1 MARQER
7 AIRTRRAILV
17 AAAQVFDEVGY
28 EAATIS
34 DVLKKSGMTKGALYF
49 HFTSKEELAQ
59 AVLAGQVDSLPRVP
73 EQGLKLQQSLDEALL
88 LAYLL
93 KQDTGDPIVQGSVRL
108 TVDQGSPK
116 DHLNRRVP
124 MQAWQE
130 HTHALFRE
138 AKARGEVLPHA
149 DVDALAKLFVG
160 AFTGVQVLSRIM
172 TGRADLAER
181 VADLYRHLMPS
192 IAVPGIL
199 VRLDFS
205 PERATRVHAD
215 AMRLREA
222 EADAE
227 SEAESEAE
235 AEGDAEGEGEAD
247 SESVSESE
255 SESGAESEVGVGLG
269 PGSEVAEGA
278 ADGGPKASRAGWPVA
293 AVTAGQ

>member
-7 AIRTRRAILV
+7 AIRTRQAILY
-17 AAAQVFDEVGY
+17 AAAEVFDEVGY

-34 DVLKKSGMTKGALYF
+34 DVLKRSGVTKGALYF

-59 AVLAGQVDSLPRVP
+59 AVLAEQVASLPRVP
-73 EQGLKLQQSLDEALL
+73 ERELKLQQSLDEALL

-93 KQDTGDPIVQGSVRL
+93 RKDTGDPIVQGSVRL

-124 MQAWQE
+124 MQAWTE
-130 HTHALFRE
+130 HTEAIFEE
-138 AKARGEVLPHA
+138 AKQKGEILPHA
-149 DVDALAKLFVG
+149 DVAALAKLFVG

-192 IAVPGIL
+192 VAVPGIL

-205 PERATRVHAD
+205 PQRGPQVYEEAVRQ
-215 AMRLREA
+215 REL
-222 EADAE
+222 E
-227 SEAESEAE
+227 
-235 AEGDAEGEGEAD
+235 
-247 SESVSESE
+247 
-255 SESGAESEVGVGLG
+255 
-269 PGSEVAEGA
+269 
-278 ADGGPKASRAGWPVA
+278 A
-293 AVTAGQ
+293 AVAGAGE

>member
-73 EQGLKLQQSLDEALL
+73 EQELKLQQSLDEALL

-138 AKARGEVLPHA
+138 AKAKGEVLPHA

-205 PERATRVHAD
+205 PERAARVHAD
-215 AMRLREA
+215 AMRLH
-222 EADAE
+222 
-227 SEAESEAE
+227 EAE
-235 AEGDAEGEGEAD
+235 AEAEAEAGGDLD
-247 SESVSESE
+247 SEDE
-255 SESGAESEVGVGLG
+255 
-269 PGSEVAEGA
+269 A
-278 ADGGPKASRAGWPVA
+278 ADGDGDGKVPRAVPA
-293 AVTAGQ
+293 AETVTAVQ